1 MMKLYILRH
10 AETEW
15 NREDRIQGQMD
26 SPITPRGQAAIDAMR
41 EKLASVPFDRC
52 YTSDLKRARLT
63 AEGLLKSRAVPIIE
77 VEALRELPLGP
88 WEGMLFQDILKDPLS
103 RLYLKTPEKYHR
115 EGLMD
120 FHDLYRK
127 TDAFLRRLEKTKDEH
142 VLIVGHG
149 VSIRALYHVMEGV
162 AVRDF
167 WTGPIAESL
176 GLGICAYEDGAWKV
190 LRRADKK
197 DGYSY

>member
-1 MMKLYILRH
+1 
-10 AETEW
+10 
-15 NREDRIQGQMD
+15 
-26 SPITPRGQAAIDAMR
+26 
-41 EKLASVPFDRC
+41 
-52 YTSDLKRARLT
+52 
-63 AEGLLKSRAVPIIE
+63 
-77 VEALRELPLGP
+77 
-88 WEGMLFQDILKDPLS
+88 
-103 RLYLKTPEKYHR
+103 
-115 EGLMD
+115 MD

-127 TDAFLRRLEKTKDEH
+127 TEAFLRRLEQTEDEH

-149 VSIRALYHVMEGV
+149 VSIRVLYHVMEGV

-176 GLGICAYEDGAWKV
+176 GLGICVYEDGAWKV